1 MSRFCMIW
9 IYANI
14 YSCLYKEEL
23 GTSVLYRVLTSTI
36 HLCTGYWQTMCPTV
50 HHCKKYWQTLYPTIR
65 HCTPLFA
72 TVQGNNNHCT
82 PLNTT
87 VPGTD
92 KHCTVLLRL
101 FLKKKCIK
109 NVLQIYVFKNIY
121 FRRKS
126 VLICLDIL
134 LLLTRKWMS
143 LYIFKLIQMMSMVYF
158 RRGSGLGLVS
168 GLRHITGMYII

>member
-1 MSRFCMIW
+1 MMLGSRNCHVFVW
-9 IYANI
+9 FEFTLIYIVAYIKKN
-14 YSCLYKEEL
+14 LEL
-23 GTSVLYRVLTSTI
+23 QY
-36 HLCTGYWQTMCPTV
+36 CTGYWQALYTSVQGTDKQCAPLYTTV
-50 HHCKKYWQTLYPTIR
+50 KSTDK

-72 TVQGNNNHCT
+72 TVQGNDNHCT

-168 GLRHITGMYII
+168 GLRHITSMYII